1 MQIQFGIVRALNL
14 SMSNEP
20 VAKRMLVFHSAYT
33 YEYLRE
39 FGMEIFV
46 QARDAGNFFEEIQST
61 INSIR
66 NIKDLSDLEIF
77 CEEFGLNDIDNEMS
91 FPSLVKKAY
100 S

>member
-1 MQIQFGIVRALNL
+1 MLQNKLAAVKGQLLEMMFHQYLDMNTDVQGKSSIVDY
-14 SMSNEP
+14 S
-20 VAKRMLVFHSAYT
+20 
-33 YEYLRE
+33 
-39 FGMEIFV
+39 
-46 QARDAGNFFEEIQST
+46 NFFEEIQST

-66 NIKDLSDLEIF
+66 NIKDLSGLEIF